1 MGEYEFKQD
10 TLEKERE
17 ILKEN
22 VRELQEQLQ
31 NSYRRNGELINQ
43 VDSVSRERDTL
54 VHHHLAEEGT
64 LREEIT
70 NKKSLT
76 TYVENAMTCNIKTFQ
91 TILGKLKGV

>member
-1 MGEYEFKQD
+1 MGEYEFRQD

-54 VHHHLAEEGT
+54 VNHHLAEEGT
-64 LREEIT
+64 LREEIK

-76 TYVENAMTCNIKTFQ
+76 TYVEDAMNYNIKTFQ